1 MALKKTFQAEDNFGK
16 VVTLTDAYFRVSQVS
31 GDKSLMHASIEVLNS
46 EKNRLLMQQSVS
58 FTPSVA
64 SDSANFIAQAYEHL
78 KSLPEFSEAQDC

>member
-31 GDKSLMHASIEVLNS
+31 GDKYSMHASIEVLNA
-46 EKNRLLMQQSVS
+46 EKNRLLMQRSVS
-58 FTPSVA
+58 FVPSVA
-64 SDSANFIAQAYEHL
+64 NDAANFIAQAYEYL